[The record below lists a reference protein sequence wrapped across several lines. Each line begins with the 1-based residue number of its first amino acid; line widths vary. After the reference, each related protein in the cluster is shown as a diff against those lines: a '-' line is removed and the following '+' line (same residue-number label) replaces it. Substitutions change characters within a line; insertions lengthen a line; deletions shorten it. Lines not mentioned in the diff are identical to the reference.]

1 MTGSWPRASA
11 TMTQCPVSLPSTGE
25 QATLGCRA
33 GLQLPAPAHQG
44 TPSHNL
50 GILVLSPASAL
61 PPHSQPQSLLGRE
74 RGPGR
79 QRDRQTGLSPA

>member
-1 MTGSWPRASA
+1 MTGSWLRASA

-33 GLQLPAPAHQG
+33 GLQLPAPAHRG
-44 TPSHNL
+44 TPAHDL

-61 PPHSQPQSLLGRE
+61 PPYSASKSFGHGVGTWEAE
-74 RGPGR
+74 R
-79 QRDRQTGLSPA
+79 